1 MVNAVKRSDGLSL
14 GGAGKVND
22 DIYVLHRLPQRHGI
36 LKATDYILQI
46 IASQRPAITR
56 GAHEAAHFPT
66 AFHQLSNH
74 VDADKT
80 GSARH

>member
-14 GGAGKVND
+14 GGTGKVND

-36 LKATDYILQI
+36 LKATDYILYLM
-46 IASQRPAITR
+46 ASQRTAITR
-56 GAHEAAHFPT
+56 GAHETAHLPT
-66 AFHQLSNH
+66 AFHQLGNH